1 MKINLEFFDDKGK
14 IVDTI
19 KRQDGLCRIRGRN
32 INSFNLSITD
42 VRDSEQVKRL
52 LSIVETVASCLL
64 SFRRSKRSSVTG
76 EE

>member
-19 KRQDGLCRIRGRN
+19 KRQDELWRIRGRD
-32 INSFNLSITD
+32 INSFNLSVTD
-42 VRDSEQVKRL
+42 VRDGEQVKSL
-52 LSIVETVASCLL
+52 LSIVETVAPYLL
-64 SFRRSKRSSVTG
+64 SFRRSRRSSVTG